1 MTRLGRADLPA
12 LHPGIRARLVDK
24 AVLAAA
30 VVLALVVVRP
40 AALAAPADTTGTV
53 VGWAR
58 DSLSGKALPYA
69 SVTVLG
75 THLGAMADTSGW
87 FRIARVPAGER
98 MILARAHGFRR
109 GAAPVRVRP
118 ARTDTVWL
126 RLRALPYSSLIVDT
140 ASRRPRSP
148 NHR

>member
-1 MTRLGRADLPA
+1 
-12 LHPGIRARLVDK
+12 LHPGIRARLVG
-24 AVLAAA
+24 AALL
-30 VVLALVVVRP
+30 VLALIPLP
-40 AALAAPADTTGTV
+40 ARAAPAETTGTV

-69 SVTVLG
+69 SVSVLG

-118 ARTDTVWL
+118 AWTDTVWL
-126 RLRALPYSSLIVDT
+126 RLRALPDSILIVDT